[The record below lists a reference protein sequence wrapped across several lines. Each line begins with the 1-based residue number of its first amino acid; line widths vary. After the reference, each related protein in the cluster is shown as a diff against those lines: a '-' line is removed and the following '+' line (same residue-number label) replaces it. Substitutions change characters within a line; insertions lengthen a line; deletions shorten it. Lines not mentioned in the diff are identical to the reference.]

1 MTSVK
6 KMEKAPRG
14 AFHYACDTKN
24 GLDDVRQ
31 NDKNVVSIVSNKIVS
46 IIIPSPENLM
56 MVEMM
61 GKGWTL
67 ASHS

>member
-1 MTSVK
+1 M
-6 KMEKAPRG
+6 
-14 AFHYACDTKN
+14 YTKN

-31 NDKNVVSIVSNKIVS
+31 NDKNVVSVVSNKIVS

-61 GKGWTL
+61 GKG
-67 ASHS
+67 